1 MPMALRKRPYICGPL
16 TELPKNKQLSIKMFY
31 LCLGIICGKVTGQRA
46 FIPHEYYDPMRHAK
60 FTPKQVDRAERKQLS
75 KRTSLLIVVA
85 LAPSWGGGIEVEIAN
100 RSRVPVIILCERRK
114 LGHGK
119 ISRLLRGNPA
129 VKRILTYRTRGEA
142 YTALEHELERI
153 QQRKKK
159 KTS

>member
-100 RSRVPVIILCERRK
+100 RSQVPVIIFCQRRK

-129 VKRILTYRTRGEA
+129 VEHVFAYLTKA
-142 YTALEHELERI
+142 HALDMLERSLFTI
-153 QQRKKK
+153 RTKRRK